1 MLDEITSKR
10 LHGCQIIDL
19 VYKYTISGNE
29 VIKEAFNR
37 ILTLTNEILYKQMRE
52 WMIYGNLDDKYEEF
66 FICNDLAA
74 ASEAETASER
84 QQRDEEMDGAGFMTN
99 EVEELFIGSEFS
111 SKQSQ
116 FTLNSTRL
124 PSYINLNI
132 AKKIQFTGELLQ
144 LFKSRTLNEI
154 YAMHSSNDPNISQL
168 SQNLSFLKVQSVVES
183 DKCKSGRFGSV
194 YFVRN

>member
-1 MLDEITSKR
+1 MDEIINKK

-37 ILTLTNEILYKQMRE
+37 ILTLNNEILYKQMRE
-52 WMIYGNLDDKYEEF
+52 WMIYGNLDDKYDEF
-66 FICNDLAA
+66 FICYDALSSQDAGEDKTVA
-74 ASEAETASER
+74 LEEAE
-84 QQRDEEMDGAGFMTN
+84 GFLTN
-99 EVEELFIGSEFS
+99 EMEDLFIGFKFS

-116 FTLNSTRL
+116 FTLNSARL

-144 LFKSRTLNEI
+144 LFKSKTLNEI
-154 YAMHSSNDPNISQL
+154 YLPSANGNDPNVSQL
-168 SQNLSFLKVQSVVES
+168 SQNLSFIKLQSVVES
-183 DKCKSGRFGSV
+183 DKCHLTTPFFGFHFLLS
-194 YFVRN
+194 